1 MSLGAT
7 RRRALKKLCN
17 NLLDNR
23 DKLRQITAVG
33 SWLDH
38 LSHYLQRFSHSVR
51 DGQSG
56 QVSHSTLDATRVVS
70 WCSRGRSDSRSRMM
84 LRASPVTLLR
94 GELTVVLL
102 EIEKK
107 DLGGRRFEGS
117 VSATACGRGH
127 EVPPKL
133 FHFLRQSH
141 VSFAAA

>member
-1 MSLGAT
+1 VVFT
-7 RRRALKKLCN
+7 W
-17 NLLDNR
+17 
-23 DKLRQITAVG
+23 AVG
-33 SWLDH
+33 FTFED
-38 LSHYLQRFSHSVR
+38 
-51 DGQSG
+51 
-56 QVSHSTLDATRVVS
+56 DAARIA
-70 WCSRGRSDSRSRMM
+70 CY
-84 LRASPVTLLR
+84 ALR

-107 DLGGRRFEGS
+107 TLGGRRFEGS